1 MRRNRYVSSPFLSF
15 FPSTPL
21 ERWWN
26 DFESVI
32 GDVLRAR
39 RHARSGVKGRKLSG
53 RERLK
58 LSFVVRFIIT
68 GKETLELGRSNVESF
83 PRYKTTSISV
93 FSFFLASFPPLGA
106 SPAKS
111 SFKPRLEKPTVLSVF
126 LKFHSSPCRP

>member
-32 GDVLRAR
+32 EDVLRAR

-83 PRYKTTSISV
+83 PRYKTTALPPSP
-93 FSFFLASFPPLGA
+93 FSPSFSPLSRPWGLARQKVHLNLGSKNRRYFRFL
-106 SPAKS
+106 
-111 SFKPRLEKPTVLSVF
+111 
-126 LKFHSSPCRP
+126 